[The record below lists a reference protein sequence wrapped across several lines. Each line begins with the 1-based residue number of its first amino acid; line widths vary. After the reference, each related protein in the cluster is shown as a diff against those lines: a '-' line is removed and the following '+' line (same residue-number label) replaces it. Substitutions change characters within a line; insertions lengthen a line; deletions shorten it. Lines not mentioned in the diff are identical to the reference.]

1 MSGVHDFTDY
11 IKKKRSRM
19 MSTCSEEVYHA
30 INTSWIGK
38 TVPFIVTEKIREG
51 SVVARTPSYLG
62 VVLQED
68 LPLGTTGNAILT
80 EERMYYFIGS
90 RV

>member
-1 MSGVHDFTDY
+1 MNA
-11 IKKKRSRM
+11 
-19 MSTCSEEVYHA
+19 CSEEVYHA
-30 INTSWIGK
+30 QNTPWIGR

-51 SVVARTPSYLG
+51 SVMARTPSYQG
-62 VVLQED
+62 VVLMED

-80 EERMYYFIGS
+80 EERMYYFVGS